1 MDSTEVV
8 IEKIQRLA
16 VHEGAPVPPAGY
28 EELVFILVEVILDGH
43 RKQVTPPDPA

>member
-1 MDSTEVV
+1 MDNTEIV

-16 VHEGAPVPPAGY
+16 VHEGAPVSPAKY
-28 EELVFILVEVILDGH
+28 EELVSLLVEVILDGH